1 MKYIIIFQECVKTSQ
16 STMKNKESGQEYSNN
31 LEVIEMKLKEKLDKN
46 ISEESKNSSMKL
58 VSKKGY

>member
-1 MKYIIIFQECVKTSQ
+1 
-16 STMKNKESGQEYSNN
+16 MKNKESGQEYSNN

-58 VSKKGY
+58 VSKKGYQLFYHKKQMIWRQ